1 MLEIAQCRCARVV
14 EPLLHSRE
22 VTHAC
27 RMRQIVGQ
35 WPDAR
40 EDRNDVGVR
49 VSECEFDRLRLWR
62 GWLTPHDRGILFE
75 QGRDEFPATLQRS
88 AFDDP
93 RLKLH
98 EVLTEKPR
106 LTL

>member
-1 MLEIAQCRCARVV
+1 MLEVAQCRCARVV

-27 RMRQIVGQ
+27 RMRQIVGH

-62 GWLTPHDRGILFE
+62 RWLTPHDRGILFE
-75 QGRDEFPATLQRS
+75 QGSDEFPATLQSR

-93 RLKLH
+93 LLIH
-98 EVLTEKPR
+98 HAAPTEKPR
-106 LTL
+106 LML